1 MALGARVYWASM
13 ESSDVELGFLAH
25 PTDGTHPGVV
35 MIHDVWG
42 LADHT
47 RDLARR
53 LAREGFAV
61 LAVDLYRRLGGSRIE
76 DPGHWMRCLSDPDML
91 AEVQNAVDFLGH
103 HPASRERAVG
113 VAGFCM
119 GGMYALL
126 SACACRGIS
135 AAVPFYGMLSHEH
148 GLLYAEGGLDP
159 ARKPR
164 QPLDAIADLGC
175 PVLAFF
181 GDQDPFIPMADVD
194 SLRQRLASAD
204 ARSEVVVYPGAGHA
218 FMNDTRAEAYRPEA
232 AADAF
237 ARMVAFLAQQLA
249 T

>member
-1 MALGARVYWASM
+1 M
-13 ESSDVELGFLAH
+13 ESSDVELGYLAH
-25 PTDGTHPGVV
+25 PIDGTHPGVV

-42 LADHT
+42 LGDHT

-61 LAVDLYRRLGGSRIE
+61 LAIDLYRRMGESRIG
-76 DPGHWMRCLSDPDML
+76 DPGGWIRSLSDPEILSD
-91 AEVQNAVDFLGH
+91 VQDAVDFLTR
-103 HPASRERAVG
+103 HPASRGRAVG
-113 VAGFCM
+113 VTGFCM

-148 GLLYAEGGLDP
+148 GLLQAEGGLDP

-164 QPLDAIADLGC
+164 QPLDAVADLDC
-175 PVLAFF
+175 PMLAFF
-181 GDQDPFIPMADVD
+181 GDRDPFSPMADVD
-194 SLRQRLASAD
+194 ALRQRLAAVD

-232 AADAF
+232 AADAWT
-237 ARMVAFLAQQLA
+237 RMVAFLRRQLA
-249 T
+249 S